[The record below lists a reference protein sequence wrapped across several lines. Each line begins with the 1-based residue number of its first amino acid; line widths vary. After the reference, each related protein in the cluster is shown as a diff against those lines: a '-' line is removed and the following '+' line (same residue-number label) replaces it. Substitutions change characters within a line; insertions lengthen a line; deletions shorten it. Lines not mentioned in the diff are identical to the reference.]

1 MHVNYSNV
9 VNPYE
14 SSSSSMGSTEVK
26 LFILNSHMEPLEFPG
41 LSVQF
46 PSHYSVLV
54 GLKTTTYTIST
65 RTQSFLVIST
75 WKLLQDPLPKSFAI
89 FFFLTKHVFRI
100 QHASGCLLY
109 DACVVPYLYGF
120 MVAL

>member
-1 MHVNYSNV
+1 MKVWVNLSKYYENIMHVNYSNV

-14 SSSSSMGSTEVK
+14 SSSSMGSTEVK

-54 GLKTTTYTIST
+54 GLKTTTYIIST
-65 RTQSFLVIST
+65 RTQSFLVIFDMETPVGS
-75 WKLLQDPLPKSFAI
+75 SA
-89 FFFLTKHVFRI
+89 
-100 QHASGCLLY
+100 
-109 DACVVPYLYGF
+109 
-120 MVAL
+120 